1 MLKGKVAVVTGGSR
15 GIGRAVCTALAENGA
30 DVAIL
35 YAGNAEKARETEA
48 AVSALGVRGKAYQCD
63 VADYGQTA
71 AVFKEILADFGT
83 VDILVNNAGVTKDKL
98 VLSMSPEDFQSV
110 VSVNL
115 AGAFNAIK
123 QVYPVMMRK
132 RAGKIINISSVAGL
146 MGNAGQANYA
156 SSKAGLVGLTKSV
169 ARELAPRGICCNAV
183 APGFVTTDMTTAFQ
197 ENEKILGTIPLKRFA
212 APEEVAELV
221 LFLASDKANY
231 ITGEVIRID
240 GGMAM

>member
-15 GIGRAVCTALAENGA
+15 GIGRAICTAFAANGA

-35 YAGNAEKARETEA
+35 YAGNTEKAREAEA
-48 AVSALGVRGKAYQCD
+48 AVLAAGVRGKAYPCN
-63 VADYGQTA
+63 VADFAQTA
-71 AVFKEILADFGT
+71 AVFKQILEDFGT
-83 VDILVNNAGVTKDKL
+83 VDILVNNAGITKDKL

-110 VSVNL
+110 ISVNL

-132 RAGKIINISSVAGL
+132 RAGKIINVSSVSGL